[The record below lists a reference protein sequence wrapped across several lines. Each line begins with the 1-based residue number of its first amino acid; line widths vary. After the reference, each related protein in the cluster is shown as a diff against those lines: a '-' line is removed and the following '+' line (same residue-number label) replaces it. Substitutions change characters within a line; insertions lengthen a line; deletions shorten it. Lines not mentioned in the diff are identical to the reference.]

1 MSSVDNTLFQGGTAI
16 STGVVGGGVALG
28 VGKHEDALARRGD
41 GGQDSVHMVQMGLG
55 GLDGVQGI
63 QLTESLGQM
72 IAAAA
77 EVDTTAAVVVQKPA
91 VVGDGGVSDVISLE
105 AVRAIY
111 EGDGD
116 VTVPMT
122 VGFGHLPNPNH
133 KLGCGDSFYVHYKV
147 IKMSSQAGEDDVT
160 VWEKKVDYPDCWF
173 SAKYESTEQKNY
185 PFLFIPHYGEF
196 YPPYKENVEIVF
208 PADVERGIVEVEI
221 NAVKESDTSPF
232 IHKLSFYFFRT
243 DGVLTLNH

>member
-1 MSSVDNTLFQGGTAI
+1 MKKLISIVLGLLLILSCFVACVDQNKYIPSGEFYVKT
-16 STGVVGGGVALG
+16 SP
-28 VGKHEDALARRGD
+28 
-41 GGQDSVHMVQMGLG
+41 S
-55 GLDGVQGI
+55 
-63 QLTESLGQM
+63 
-72 IAAAA
+72 
-77 EVDTTAAVVVQKPA
+77 
-91 VVGDGGVSDVISLE
+91 VGDGGVSDVISLE
-105 AVRAIY
+105 AERATY

-147 IKMSSQAGEDDVT
+147 IKMSPQAGGDDVT
-160 VWEKKVDYPDCWF
+160 VWEKKVEYPDCWHT
-173 SAKYESTEQKNY
+173 AKYESTEQKNY

-196 YPPYKENVEIVF
+196 YPLYKENVEIVF
-208 PADVERGIVEVEI
+208 PADVERGIVEIEI